1 MDARA
6 DSQDC
11 GAPLRSVDPP
21 QLLHALTRTYHT
33 APSQLISLQSLLCEP
48 QPKDPQDAQVA
59 KHYLSDRKG
68 FDDTARYWT
77 QTYAAPSNMNAA
89 KASDE
94 IGINQQAVQRLV
106 EMGFD
111 RPGVVRALR
120 KTDGDENRAI
130 DMADF
135 EDSPPKRGVA
145 VTDEQAEALVRRW
158 TGGGVAS
165 IIRSSRGYNNRL
177 YFVALDDGTDAVL
190 KLCGRFWTKVKTET
204 EVAGLSL
211 VGAVTDVPVP
221 RVLGW
226 NSSRDEVDAEYVL
239 LSRLEGTPLDVLWPQ
254 LDQDLRMSV
263 VRQIAALVVKIKKIR
278 PPAGAEAHGIIGNF
292 AIDAECETDRRNPAS
307 AFTIGKTVDQ
317 GIGPWPSYTAYLR
330 ESLTKEMRDLETDPV
345 FAQARPIL
353 LKRLKKFVSG
363 IDTNERIPVCK
374 QAVFT
379 HGDLNMPNIL
389 VEPDTESDSMLVV
402 GLLDWEWAG
411 FFPPQDEYS
420 ASLDFLG
427 DGAERTESSLAQAFF
442 DVLESAGVA
451 TPRTMDGWADT
462 VLLSELRDS
471 IAHWS
476 LKGEPDLSSA
486 DVVARVVEP
495 KMAANRPDL
504 PSPGFDMVA
513 FARISGS
520 VMTYDWG
527 KLGSSSAVARL
538 ASATPPFKPD
548 ESKPYAELWMG
559 THPNAPA
566 VLVESGAALKDVLT
580 PTNLSPEL
588 HSHYAGDLPF
598 LFKVQSIRKALSI
611 QAHPDKAL
619 AKRLFEKSPHL
630 YKDPNHKPEM
640 VCVRHRRAAPP
651 ASPS

>member
-1 MDARA
+1 
-6 DSQDC
+6 
-11 GAPLRSVDPP
+11 
-21 QLLHALTRTYHT
+21 
-33 APSQLISLQSLLCEP
+33 
-48 QPKDPQDAQVA
+48 
-59 KHYLSDRKG
+59 
-68 FDDTARYWT
+68 
-77 QTYAAPSNMNAA
+77 
-89 KASDE
+89 
-94 IGINQQAVQRLV
+94 
-106 EMGFD
+106 
-111 RPGVVRALR
+111 
-120 KTDGDENRAI
+120 
-130 DMADF
+130 MADF

-486 DVVARVVEP
+486 DVVARVVERAHRA
-495 KMAANRPDL
+495 MAAL
-504 PSPGFDMVA
+504 EQ
-513 FARISGS
+513 
-520 VMTYDWG
+520 
-527 KLGSSSAVARL
+527 LG
-538 ASATPPFKPD
+538 
-548 ESKPYAELWMG
+548 G
-559 THPNAPA
+559 
-566 VLVESGAALKDVLT
+566 
-580 PTNLSPEL
+580 
-588 HSHYAGDLPF
+588 
-598 LFKVQSIRKALSI
+598 
-611 QAHPDKAL
+611 
-619 AKRLFEKSPHL
+619 
-630 YKDPNHKPEM
+630 
-640 VCVRHRRAAPP
+640 
-651 ASPS
+651 